1 MKALASQTAIYGV
14 SSILGR
20 MINFL
25 LVPLQTAVL
34 SQSAYGINV
43 DFYSLIAF
51 LIVVVTFGMETAYF
65 RYSEQEGFDEGKVF
79 GAGLA
84 MIALVLASLGLFV
97 LFFENDLLVAL
108 RWQESPEYLYYF
120 IAILALDALSALPFA
135 RLRRTNKAVPV
146 RWNKI
151 GLNFLQR
158 TH

>member
-1 MKALASQTAIYGV
+1 MKALAGQTAIYGV

-34 SQSAYGINV
+34 SQSAYGVNV

-97 LFFENDLLVAL
+97 LLFQSELLHAL
-108 RWQESPEYLYYF
+108 RWEETPEYLYYF
-120 IAILALDALSALPFA
+120 M
-135 RLRRTNKAVPV
+135 K
-146 RWNKI
+146 
-151 GLNFLQR
+151 
-158 TH
+158 

>member
-1 MKALASQTAIYGV
+1 MKALAGQTAIYGV

-65 RYSEQEGFDEGKVF
+65 KKV
-79 GAGLA
+79 
-84 MIALVLASLGLFV
+84 
-97 LFFENDLLVAL
+97 
-108 RWQESPEYLYYF
+108 
-120 IAILALDALSALPFA
+120 
-135 RLRRTNKAVPV
+135 
-146 RWNKI
+146 
-151 GLNFLQR
+151 LQR
-158 TH
+158 DAIA